1 MGREKNLFSD
11 TCEASCLAAASL
23 CAEESAAYVRDVY
36 RLPSTYVREA
46 VSLARSATSWQ
57 LAVASY
63 LAFVVLRAHGRML
76 VWLGLTLVVFAMQ
89 GLYALWLLA
98 MVTIS
103 ISLASAAAT
112 RIG

>member
-57 LAVASY
+57 LAVRREGGDEDRLKELLREEREKVAASEAKRVE
-63 LAFVVLRAHGRML
+63 LEGVLRRM
-76 VWLGLTLVVFAMQ
+76 VAEAGGVLG
-89 GLYALWLLA
+89 
-98 MVTIS
+98 
-103 ISLASAAAT
+103 
-112 RIG
+112 

>member
-46 VSLARSATSWQ
+46 ARA
-57 LAVASY
+57 
-63 LAFVVLRAHGRML
+63 RARPGAR
-76 VWLGLTLVVFAMQ
+76 GAR
-89 GLYALWLLA
+89 
-98 MVTIS
+98 
-103 ISLASAAAT
+103 AAT

>member
-46 VSLARSATSWQ
+46 VSAAGGAREGGGVGGEAR
-57 LAVASY
+57 
-63 LAFVVLRAHGRML
+63 RARGRAPADGRRSGRGA
-76 VWLGLTLVVFAMQ
+76 GLTVTRLMVD
-89 GLYALWLLA
+89 AL
-98 MVTIS
+98 
-103 ISLASAAAT
+103 
-112 RIG
+112 